1 MKLISSLKEISNN
14 YTHFI
19 FDVWGVLHDGHAP
32 YPNVVETLKYL
43 HLQGKKICMLSN
55 APRRAAKVEEV
66 LTRLG
71 ITSDLYD
78 FILTSGEAT
87 FLDLKKNQDEGYK
100 NFGKKYY
107 YVGPDKDLDLL
118 HGLDYERVADARHA
132 DFLINTGFEG
142 EDSTIH
148 EKLPQIIEAKKHDLP
163 MICVNPDLIVV
174 KQNGKEMI
182 CAGALAHEYE
192 KMEGK
197 VFYYGKPFSAVYKM
211 TVESFGNP
219 PKNKIIAIG
228 DGLETDIKGANSFGI
243 DSILVTGGILA
254 KQLNIQFHQD
264 ADEKKL
270 SEICQHYRFFPQF
283 VISNLKI

>member
-1 MKLISSLKEISNN
+1 MKFISSLKEISAN
-14 YTHFI
+14 YTNFI

-32 YPNVVETLKYL
+32 YPHVVETMKFL
-43 HLQGKKICMLSN
+43 HAEGKKVCLLSN
-55 APRRAAKVEEV
+55 APRRAHKVVEV
-66 LTRLG
+66 LTRIG
-71 ITSDLYD
+71 VTEELYD

-87 FLDLKKNQDEGYK
+87 FLDLKKNQDENFK

-118 HGLDYERVADARHA
+118 DGLDYVRVDDASIADVV
-132 DFLINTGFEG
+132 INTGFDH

-148 EKLPQIIEAKKHDLP
+148 EKMPQIIEAKKHDLP

-182 CAGALAHEYE
+182 CAGALAHQYE
-192 KMEGK
+192 KLGGK
-197 VFYYGKPFSAVYKM
+197 VIYYGKPFSAVYKM
-211 TVESFGNP
+211 TLETFGNP
-219 PKNKIIAIG
+219 PKNKTIAIG
-228 DGLETDIKGANSFGI
+228 DGMETDIKGANAFGI

-254 KQLNIQFHQD
+254 KQLNIQFHQN

-270 SEICQHYRFFPQF
+270 VEICQHYGFSPQF